1 MDGTGAAGEDGT
13 HGPRGDGTGT
23 GGESRR
29 LLLAGRQ
36 GAVARSRAFTRE
48 VLEDWGWLPAGAPD
62 GPAAGAEQWMA
73 GEDVLLMTSELVTNA
88 CLHADGPYELELRRR
103 GPVLRV
109 EVVDRTERPPVLRT
123 GPAAAPG
130 GHGLRVVDRL
140 AVAWGSEARGAGKA
154 VWLETVRPVR

>member
-1 MDGTGAAGEDGT
+1 MTGEAVDGTGTAPEDGTGA
-13 HGPRGDGTGT
+13 
-23 GGESRR
+23 GGERRR

-48 VLEDWGWLPAGAPD
+48 VLEEWGWLPAGAPD
-62 GPAAGAEQWMA
+62 GQAAEPGRWLA

-88 CLHADGPYELELRRR
+88 CLHAEGPYELELRRS